1 MTLASSRSRAATR
14 VAAFVGVAALA
25 IVTLTGCIK
34 VDGDLTINADATGTG
49 TVGFELQKEAASF
62 MGITDLDSFKTQINS
77 GDLQS
82 NGLSGFTSC
91 TPSET
96 DTGFLYSCSFTDE
109 AFTDPSGIWTIAKT
123 GNSITFHMVNAGQ
136 TGTQGSDATALLGDA
151 SLGSLNVKITFPGNI
166 TDITGT
172 GAAKTSDTTATIT
185 GTMTTP
191 LDVTITSEST
201 GGGMKIAALLVVLA
215 ALAVVALIIV
225 VIVVLLVRRR
235 KAAPTDVEPAAA
247 SDGASV
253 DGAAAATAATAVILD
268 DAGAPTQVDGIPSDA
283 AGPMIDATTAP
294 AAEPAPAPAPAP
306 AAEPAP
312 APAAEPAPDDDP
324 SI

>member
-1 MTLASSRSRAATR
+1 MTLARTRSRAAAR
-14 VAAFVGVAALA
+14 VAALVGVAAVA

-34 VDGDLTINADATGTG
+34 VDADLTINADATGTG

-109 AFTDPSGIWTIAKT
+109 AFTDPEGIWTIAKT

-136 TGTQGSDATALLGDA
+136 TGTEGSDASALLGDA

-235 KAAPTDVEPAAA
+235 QATPTDVEPAPG
-247 SDGASV
+247 SDGTSV
-253 DGAAAATAATAVILD
+253 DGAGAATGATSVVLD
-268 DAGAPTQVDGIPSDA
+268 DAGAPTEVQDVPFGSSDA
-283 AGPMIDATTAP
+283 TIEAATAP
-294 AAEPAPAPAPAP
+294 AAGPLP
-306 AAEPAP
+306 AAGPPPETTAGPTTAP
-312 APAAEPAPDDDP
+312 NDDP